1 VAAASVA
8 ATAGVMAFTM
18 GGRTE
23 AAQAPGPQAPE
34 TVQVVKTDLSD
45 SRDFAAAIGFGP
57 AQTLTGRS
65 QGTITWLPA
74 PGRVVGRGQPL
85 YRVDN
90 RPVSLF
96 LGATPLWRKLD
107 GPGIKGPDVRIVK
120 DNLAALGYLSGSKND
135 ELTPAAVRAVKRWQ
149 RSIEVAETGVID
161 VGDVVI
167 LPDKVRI
174 DTIMAQLAG
183 PANGELMSITATRR
197 AVTAPVD
204 AADVG
209 VFTVGAKV
217 TVVLPDGKEAAGKVS
232 AISNKAEG
240 GGTSGLNGQDSQNG
254 QQDQATVAVGITLA
268 NPGVIGNLESGP
280 ARVRIAA
287 DTRRGVLAVP
297 VTTLL
302 ALREGGYGVQ
312 VRRGA
317 QSTLVAVKTG
327 MFSGGMVEI
336 SGGGIQAGVPV
347 VTTS

>member
-1 VAAASVA
+1 
-8 ATAGVMAFTM
+8 
-18 GGRTE
+18 
-23 AAQAPGPQAPE
+23 
-34 TVQVVKTDLSD
+34 
-45 SRDFAAAIGFGP
+45 
-57 AQTLTGRS
+57 
-65 QGTITWLPA
+65 
-74 PGRVVGRGQPL
+74 
-85 YRVDN
+85 
-90 RPVSLF
+90 
-96 LGATPLWRKLD
+96 
-107 GPGIKGPDVRIVK
+107 
-120 DNLAALGYLSGSKND
+120 
-135 ELTPAAVRAVKRWQ
+135 
-149 RSIEVAETGVID
+149 
-161 VGDVVI
+161 
-167 LPDKVRI
+167 
-174 DTIMAQLAG
+174 
-183 PANGELMSITATRR
+183 MSITATRK

-209 VFTVGAKV
+209 GFTVGAKV

-232 AISNKAEG
+232 VISNKAEG
-240 GGTSGLNGQDSQNG
+240 GGTSGLNGQDGQNG

-297 VTTLL
+297 VTALL